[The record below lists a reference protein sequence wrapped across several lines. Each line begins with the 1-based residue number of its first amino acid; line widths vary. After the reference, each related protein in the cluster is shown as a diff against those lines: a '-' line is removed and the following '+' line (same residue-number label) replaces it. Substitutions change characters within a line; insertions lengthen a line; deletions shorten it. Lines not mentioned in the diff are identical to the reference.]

1 MVLKSRYI
9 FIIGMALLTTFFAGC
24 VNRKEDIPDFE
35 VYDEEQFADILF
47 DLTLVEAAYRINR
60 ASPDAQLKKNL
71 IYKAVLVN
79 HNTDSLTFDLN
90 WNYYSAETEKMV
102 NVYERVTQKIDEQ
115 RSLRGVAV
123 KNEE

>member
-1 MVLKSRYI
+1 
-9 FIIGMALLTTFFAGC
+9 MALLVTLFAGC
-24 VNRKEDIPDFE
+24 VKRHKDTPDFE

-60 ASPDAQLKKNL
+60 ASPDAQLKKHL

-90 WNYYSAETEKMV
+90 WNYYSGETEKMV
-102 NVYERVTQKIDEQ
+102 SVYERVIQKIDEQ